1 MYLSLSLRAWDCVA
15 SARRG
20 LPLGRK
26 IYLLCRAAS
35 SAFRAAPHTTKKLRG
50 ARHNGTGL
58 PVFEYKYNV
67 QILYGKTVF
76 EAPVNLNMVKVPYC
90 KRCIDGHFYS
100 ENYINA
106 KTTLR
111 PLRGPYKCVLDFS
124 ISPV

>member
-26 IYLLCRAAS
+26 IYLLYVQPLLPGCS
-35 SAFRAAPHTTKKLRG
+35 TKKLRG